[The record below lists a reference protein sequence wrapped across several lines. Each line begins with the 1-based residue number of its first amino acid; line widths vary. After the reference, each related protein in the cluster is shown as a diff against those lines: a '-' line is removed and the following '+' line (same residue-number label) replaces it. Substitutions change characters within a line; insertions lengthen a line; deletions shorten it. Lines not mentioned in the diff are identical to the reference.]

1 MGLSEM
7 GEAALAYAN
16 RGWAVFPL
24 HTPVEGRCSC
34 RQTEC
39 RDIGK
44 HPRTRQGSLDA
55 SADLAVVERWWTSWP
70 TANIAI
76 ACAPS
81 NLVVIDIDP
90 RHGGD
95 ESLRDLVEEH
105 GEEWLDTVSVVT
117 GGGGQHYYYRAPKD
131 APVHNSNGKLG
142 PGIDVRGTPGG
153 YVVAPPSLHA
163 SGHRYE
169 WENEPG
175 ASTLIRYPAWAAKA
189 ERSRGSGGPA
199 NLIGETIP
207 QGMRDQTM
215 TSLAGSM
222 RRRGASEESIYMTL
236 KIENKRCSP
245 PLPDSDLR
253 RIARS
258 IARYEPS
265 RDIPIK
271 TVGIQE
277 YQNLRRIDT
286 RPPTFLLEISGVDV
300 QLTTEQLANHQKAR
314 IQAIEQ
320 RNLFLSPMK
329 GPEWDSVIAPLLST
343 VTIIDAPDDASE
355 EGVVWRGIES
365 FLDTATDDEDRFE
378 TGKPLTLRDGAG
390 VATNGDQLRNAL
402 RQRGMNIDQR
412 SLWAICTAHGGQRK
426 NRRIAGKQRAIWLL
440 PLHEESENERPEGLS
455 ATRP

>member
-34 RQTEC
+34 RQPEC

-44 HPRTRQGSLDA
+44 HPRTRQGSNDA

-81 NLVVIDIDP
+81 NLVIIDIDP

-142 PGIDVRGTPGG
+142 PGIDVRGNPGG

-163 SGHRYE
+163 SGHRYT

-175 ASTLIRYPAWAAKA
+175 ASTLIR
-189 ERSRGSGGPA
+189 
-199 NLIGETIP
+199 
-207 QGMRDQTM
+207 
-215 TSLAGSM
+215 
-222 RRRGASEESIYMTL
+222 
-236 KIENKRCSP
+236 
-245 PLPDSDLR
+245 
-253 RIARS
+253 
-258 IARYEPS
+258 
-265 RDIPIK
+265 
-271 TVGIQE
+271 
-277 YQNLRRIDT
+277 
-286 RPPTFLLEISGVDV
+286 
-300 QLTTEQLANHQKAR
+300 
-314 IQAIEQ
+314 
-320 RNLFLSPMK
+320 
-329 GPEWDSVIAPLLST
+329 
-343 VTIIDAPDDASE
+343 
-355 EGVVWRGIES
+355 
-365 FLDTATDDEDRFE
+365 
-378 TGKPLTLRDGAG
+378 
-390 VATNGDQLRNAL
+390 
-402 RQRGMNIDQR
+402 
-412 SLWAICTAHGGQRK
+412 
-426 NRRIAGKQRAIWLL
+426 
-440 PLHEESENERPEGLS
+440 
-455 ATRP
+455 